1 MTNREKMTTHRKSAV
16 IVGVLFIIATAFL
29 FIGEA
34 VYKPIL
40 SSPDYLEITYP
51 NRTRV
56 IIGVL
61 LEFICVL
68 AIPLIPVF
76 AFPVLKKHNEAL
88 AIGYIVFRALEG
100 VILIAVAEIN
110 KLSLIGVSEAYLK
123 GGVDAAYFETIG
135 TSIQAN
141 TSWGDT
147 AGLIYNL
154 VFIFGGFMFYAVLYQ
169 SRLIP
174 RWMAAW
180 GLIAGVMLLGGVLL
194 SPFIEITTVIE
205 LVVVLPIAVQEMVM
219 ALWLIVKGWN
229 PEAIEPSATESES
242 DRRDMTG
249 TMRPTPA

>member
-1 MTNREKMTTHRKSAV
+1 MINREKMTTHRKSAV

-40 SSPDYLEITYP
+40 SAPDYLEITYP
-51 NRTRV
+51 NRTTV
-56 IIGVL
+56 IVGVL
-61 LEFICVL
+61 LEFVIVL
-68 AIPLIPVF
+68 AMPLIAIV
-76 AFPVLKKHNEAL
+76 AFPILKRHNEVL

-123 GGVDAAYFETIG
+123 GGADAAYFEAIG
-135 TSIQAN
+135 ASIQAN
-141 TSWGDT
+141 IYWGDT

-154 VFIFGGFMFYAVLYQ
+154 AFIVGGFMFYAVLYQ

-174 RWMAAW
+174 RWLSAW
-180 GLIAGVMLLGGVLL
+180 GLIAIAMILIGALLGSFMEFTLVM
-194 SPFIEITTVIE
+194 E
-205 LVVVLPIAVQEMVM
+205 LVAVVPIAVQEMVM

-229 PEAIEPSATESES
+229 PKAIERESGQI
-242 DRRDMTG
+242 DMTG
-249 TMRPTPA
+249 TMRPSAV